1 MKKATSIITKNN
13 EALQNFYDRK
23 LLQSIRQPNPFLA
36 KVKWRK
42 VKVPK
47 YFTIKL
53 PVIDRVVD
61 EGGNVGYRIIL
72 QEFDLFRIGTK
83 LDYQPYYPKTKKGIT
98 IKFRRYGDLNVVFDK
113 TKGGVVSVDN
123 KKTAENRK

>member
-83 LDYQPYYPKTKKGIT
+83 IEEQPYYPKTKNGEA
-98 IKFRRYGDLNVVFDK
+98 IKFRRYGDLNVVFDRA
-113 TKGGVVSVDN
+113 KGGVVSVN
-123 KKTAENRK
+123 GKKVPQSGK